1 MTTTREGDS
10 LPMREFLESLKAI
23 REHWRNLQACADQR
37 ERGWIGDELE
47 AELDGLIDE
56 MESAITRKH

>member
-1 MTTTREGDS
+1 MK
-10 LPMREFLESLKAI
+10 EFLESLKAI

-56 MESAITRKH
+56 MESAIARKH

>member
-1 MTTTREGDS
+1 ME
-10 LPMREFLESLKAI
+10 EFLKRLKAI
-23 REHWRNLQACADQR
+23 REHWRNLQTCDDPR
-37 ERGWIGDELE
+37 ERVWIGDELE